1 MSKVILKTALKT
13 LLIVAVVVLV
23 AFGVAS
29 LGFPSDMA
37 SLCEK
42 SGNYSMATGYA
53 SLSYTYSKDVKD
65 LNRCFTDSIYAK
77 NDGNIVKFGDQLIG
91 DEKFSEVC
99 ESITV
104 IKVIVDKKEI
114 ERPIDYK
121 QYVYGQ
127 VAAAKYRMGDKAQA
141 METAQEA
148 MTEVEGFPANNALAI
163 LSLQVIQSGDKGT
176 AKELLN
182 EITSKHQDESDY
194 YNVLISELENLS
206 AE

>member
-13 LLIVAVVVLV
+13 LLIVAIVVLV

-42 SGNYSMATGYA
+42 TGNYSMATGYA

-77 NDGNIVKFGDQLIG
+77 NDGNIVKFGDQLIN
-91 DEKFSEVC
+91 DEKFPEVC
-99 ESITV
+99 ENITV
-104 IKVIVDKKEI
+104 IKVKTDKKEMEI
-114 ERPIDYK
+114 PIDYK

-127 VAAAKYRMGDKAQA
+127 VAAAKYRTGNKEQALETAKNA
-141 METAQEA
+141 MEG
-148 MTEVEGFPANNALAI
+148 VEGFPANNALAI

-176 AKELLN
+176 AKELLK
-182 EITSKHQDESDY
+182 ITSKHQDGSDY

>member
-13 LLIVAVVVLV
+13 LLIVAIVVLV

-42 SGNYSMATGYA
+42 TGNYSMATGYA

-91 DEKFSEVC
+91 DEKFPEVC

-104 IKVIVDKKEI
+104 IKVKTDKKEI
-114 ERPIDYK
+114 EIPIDYK
-121 QYVYGQ
+121 QYVYGHT
-127 VAAAKYRMGDKAQA
+127 AAAKYRTGNKEQALETAKKA
-141 METAQEA
+141 MEG
-148 MTEVEGFPANNALAI
+148 VEDFPANNALAI
-163 LSLQVIQSGDKGT
+163 LSLQVIQSGDEGT

-182 EITSKHQDESDY
+182 EITSNHQDGSDY
-194 YNVLISELENLS
+194 YNVLIEELTNLG